1 MLGLFPYF
9 ILSQILFDFPAVR
22 DFSSKKYNDTR
33 IYVTNIIYEAET
45 TRITFIILHAQCSFL
60 HIRKFLGH
68 FSVFARM
75 QPSAI

>member
-33 IYVTNIIYEAET
+33 IYVTNIYEAET
-45 TRITFIILHAQCSFL
+45 TRITFMILHAHSYIFGNFWDIFQSLRACSLQQFD
-60 HIRKFLGH
+60 
-68 FSVFARM
+68 S
-75 QPSAI
+75 